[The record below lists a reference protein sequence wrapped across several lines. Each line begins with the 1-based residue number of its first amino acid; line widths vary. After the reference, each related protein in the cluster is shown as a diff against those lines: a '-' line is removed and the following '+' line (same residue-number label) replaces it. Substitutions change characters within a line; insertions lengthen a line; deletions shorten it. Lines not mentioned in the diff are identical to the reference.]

1 MRVLLAQRVLRI
13 QFVDKKFSLPQ
24 IECLKR
30 FREPIIDRDKKLA
43 TAALG
48 WSQRAAP
55 RILLAALARSLERG
69 GMRFPFADIRLRC
82 QQRNF
87 S

>member
-43 TAALG
+43 SFVRFA
-48 WSQRAAP
+48 SIAP
-55 RILLAALARSLERG
+55 Q
-69 GMRFPFADIRLRC
+69 LR
-82 QQRNF
+82 
-87 S
+87 